1 MPDDDLFEVEELE
14 RAAEWRLRKVDVD
27 PTDATSRAAA
37 VRLEVL
43 AGDVRRMRDSP
54 LFREYI
60 AICNWLGESDGIVG
74 LHGHGERLPC
84 QDRRRSFAGERRGL
98 PARSDRSGEADVRR
112 GVKRALSLRG
122 PHRPFGRLR
131 LDETGA
137 ASMFT
142 SPTQWER
149 SARSAG

>member
-1 MPDDDLFEVEELE
+1 MPTTTCSRPRNWSALRSGGCARWTWIRRTPPAVP
-14 RAAEWRLRKVDVD
+14 RLR
-27 PTDATSRAAA
+27 P
-37 VRLEVL
+37 EVL

-54 LFREYI
+54 LFRENI
-60 AICNWLGESDGIVG
+60 AICNWLGESDGIVDFMDMANDY
-74 LHGHGERLPC
+74 RA
-84 QDRRRSFAGERRGL
+84 QDRCRSFARERRGL
-98 PARSDRSGEADVRR
+98 PARSDRSGKADVRR